1 MKKTQ
6 ILVILFKIPL
16 AIKKELRVK
25 TVASYLLIYRPKTLQ
40 SNTLNVCDGEF
51 RKNDKQL
58 KLLHIFAENLCSGCS
73 TQSLNTSLEPY

>member
-1 MKKTQ
+1 M
-6 ILVILFKIPL
+6 ILFKIPL

-58 KLLHIFAENLCSGCS
+58 KLLHIFAVWMFDSVPEYVSG
-73 TQSLNTSLEPY
+73 TLLKNNIQ